1 MSNKPKSIEEIE
13 LWKLRAMNAERRA
26 LSAEIQNGQHRLE
39 MLNKDFDE
47 NLMELQV
54 KYNAQILNDGTL
66 QYNESPP
73 VLAEAEE
80 VKEEE

>member
-1 MSNKPKSIEEIE
+1 MSNRPKSIEEVE

-47 NLMELQV
+47 NLMELQA
-54 KYNAQILNDGTL
+54 KYSAQILNDGTL
-66 QYNESPP
+66 QYNDDPP
-73 VLAEAEE
+73 VLAEVKEA
-80 VKEEE
+80 KEEE